1 MSPEPALHEGWQGRA
16 LGAPVSAEPPPVV
29 ARPVAQGLSGTPRAR
44 WKQGWAPGDSP
55 GNPSDDRIAA
65 PVVASAPKLASRS
78 SAGDELIPG
87 RAVPVEEADLRA
99 DLLSMSAA
107 QHTGRWTVAIFPMC
121 LTHDACIGM
130 EPDSETV
137 SRLNGPR

>member
-1 MSPEPALHEGWQGRA
+1 
-16 LGAPVSAEPPPVV
+16 
-29 ARPVAQGLSGTPRAR
+29 
-44 WKQGWAPGDSP
+44 
-55 GNPSDDRIAA
+55 
-65 PVVASAPKLASRS
+65 
-78 SAGDELIPG
+78 
-87 RAVPVEEADLRA
+87 VPVEEADLRA